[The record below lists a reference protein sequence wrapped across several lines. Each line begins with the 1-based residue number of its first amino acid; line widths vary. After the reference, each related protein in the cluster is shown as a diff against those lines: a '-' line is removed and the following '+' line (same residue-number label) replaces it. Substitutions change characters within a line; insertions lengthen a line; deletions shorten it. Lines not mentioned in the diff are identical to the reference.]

1 MTNSNTH
8 VSVSTK
14 TLITAASIFGVA
26 VVAAFL
32 ANGVSIGLTATFTL
46 YIVGMSAILAIIIR
60 SMRAKK
66 SNANLST
73 EIDRLKAADT
83 HLRARMHYMMRDA
96 VGDIVAK
103 SDDLV
108 ATPDLPYDEQ
118 RRLLSSIR
126 DTTHEIER
134 TLADI
139 ASSHR
144 DDYSTMPHIHT
155 SILLGEELIS
165 IASTSPFSDRFE
177 FDIER
182 TRAWGDPA
190 QVRQILRTLVNHT
203 TLGEAEQLTL
213 QTAQRG
219 SSATATV
226 SGHGAIL
233 PPETLA
239 ALSDDRSQNTGGPG
253 FEAMELARH
262 LAEELGGEISHV
274 QAFGVSHVM
283 LTLPTPRSRP
293 SSKPVHVSAGSDADA
308 HDSAARGSAAA
319 AS

>member
-1 MTNSNTH
+1 MTNTNTH
-8 VSVSTK
+8 VSVSAK
-14 TLITAASIFGVA
+14 TLVTAASIVGAA

-32 ANGVSIGLTATFTL
+32 ANGVSLGLTATFTL
-46 YIVGMSAILAIIIR
+46 YVAGMSAILAIIIR
-60 SMRAKK
+60 SMRSKR
-66 SNANLST
+66 SNASLST
-73 EIDRLKAADT
+73 EIDHLKAADA

-126 DTTHEIER
+126 DTAHEVER
-134 TLADI
+134 TLADV

-144 DDYSTMPHIHT
+144 DDYTAMPHIHT

-203 TLGEAEQLTL
+203 TLGDAERLTL

-239 ALSDDRSQNTGGPG
+239 ALSDDRSQKNGGPG
-253 FEAMELARH
+253 FQAMELARD
-262 LAEELGGEISHV
+262 LAEDLGGEISHV

-283 LTLPTPRSRP
+283 LTLPTPRTRP
-293 SSKPVHVSAGSDADA
+293 SSGAIPVTASSEFESIDTATG
-308 HDSAARGSAAA
+308 RSAAA
-319 AS
+319 S

>member
-1 MTNSNTH
+1 MTILNTP
-8 VSVSTK
+8 VSISART
-14 TLITAASIFGVA
+14 IAAAASIFGISVF
-26 VVAAFL
+26 AAFL
-32 ANGVSIGLTATFTL
+32 ANGVSIGLTARFTL
-46 YIVGMSAILAIIIR
+46 FIIGMSAILAIIIR
-60 SMRAKK
+60 SMRAKTA
-66 SNANLST
+66 NANFST
-73 EIDRLKAADT
+73 EIDRLKASDA
-83 HLRARMHYMMRDA
+83 HLRARMHYMLRDA

-118 RRLLSSIR
+118 RRLLTSIR
-126 DTTHEIER
+126 ETSHEVER
-134 TLADI
+134 TLADV

-144 DDYSTMPHIHT
+144 DSYDSVPHIHT

-203 TLGEAEQLTL
+203 TLGEAERLTL

-233 PPETLA
+233 PPDTLA
-239 ALSDDRSQNTGGPG
+239 ALSEDRENSTGHPG
-253 FEAMELARH
+253 FQAMRLAQD
-262 LAEELGGEISHV
+262 LAEDLGGEISHV
-274 QAFGVSHVM
+274 QAFGVSHVV
-283 LTLPTPRSRP
+283 LTLPTPRTRP
-293 SSKPVHVSAGSDADA
+293 SSKPVHVRSQSDVDTHDA
-308 HDSAARGSAAA
+308 AIKGSAAA

>member
-1 MTNSNTH
+1 MTTFNTRSSISTGTLAITG
-8 VSVSTK
+8 SV
-14 TLITAASIFGVA
+14 FVVA
-26 VVAAFL
+26 VVTAFL
-32 ANGVSIGLTATFTL
+32 ANGVSVGLTATFTL
-46 YIVGMSAILAIIIR
+46 YVVAMSAMLAIIAR
-60 SMRAKK
+60 SMRAKAT
-66 SNANLST
+66 NAELST
-73 EIDRLKAADT
+73 EIDRLKAADA

-96 VGDIVAK
+96 VSDIVAT

-108 ATPDLPYDEQ
+108 AAPDLPYDEQ
-118 RRLLSSIR
+118 RWLLKSIR
-126 DTTHEIER
+126 DTSHELER
-134 TLADI
+134 TLADV
-139 ASSHR
+139 SSSPR
-144 DDYSTMPHIHT
+144 GLDTPTPRIRT

-182 TRAWGDPA
+182 ARAWGDPA

-239 ALSDDRSQNTGGPG
+239 ALSDDRSQKSGGPG
-253 FEAMELARH
+253 FQAMKLARD
-262 LAEELGGEISHV
+262 LAEDLRGEISHV

-283 LTLPTPRSRP
+283 LTLPTPRTRP
-293 SSKPVHVSAGSDADA
+293 SSKPIPVRTSPELES
-308 HDSAARGSAAA
+308 HDTAARGSAT

>member
-1 MTNSNTH
+1 
-8 VSVSTK
+8 
-14 TLITAASIFGVA
+14 
-26 VVAAFL
+26 
-32 ANGVSIGLTATFTL
+32 
-46 YIVGMSAILAIIIR
+46 
-60 SMRAKK
+60 
-66 SNANLST
+66 
-73 EIDRLKAADT
+73 
-83 HLRARMHYMMRDA
+83 MMRDA

-134 TLADI
+134 TLADV

-144 DDYSTMPHIHT
+144 DDYTAMPHIHT

-203 TLGEAEQLTL
+203 TLGEAEHLTL

-233 PPETLA
+233 PPETLVIWLRISA
-239 ALSDDRSQNTGGPG
+239 ERSL
-253 FEAMELARH
+253 M
-262 LAEELGGEISHV
+262 SK
-274 QAFGVSHVM
+274 
-283 LTLPTPRSRP
+283 RSE
-293 SSKPVHVSAGSDADA
+293 SAT
-308 HDSAARGSAAA
+308 
-319 AS
+319 

>member
-1 MTNSNTH
+1 MTILNTH
-8 VSVSTK
+8 VSVSAR
-14 TLITAASIFGVA
+14 TLAFAASIFGTA

-32 ANGVSIGLTATFTL
+32 ANGVSLGITARFTL
-46 YIVGMSAILAIIIR
+46 YVVGMSAILAIIIR

-66 SNANLST
+66 ANEDFST

-83 HLRARMHYMMRDA
+83 HLRARMHYMLRDA

-118 RRLLSSIR
+118 RRLLTSIR
-126 DTTHEIER
+126 DTSHEIER
-134 TLADI
+134 TLADV

-144 DDYSTMPHIHT
+144 DSYDSIPHIHT

-233 PPETLA
+233 PPDSLA
-239 ALSDDRSQNTGGPG
+239 ALSEDRVAQSGDAG
-253 FEAMELARH
+253 FHAMLLARD
-262 LAEELGGEISHV
+262 LAEGLGGDISHV

-293 SSKPVHVSAGSDADA
+293 SSNPVHVRSGADLDAE
-308 HDSAARGSAAA
+308 SQSITGSAAA

>member
-1 MTNSNTH
+1 MTILNTQ
-8 VSVSTK
+8 VSISGR
-14 TLITAASIFGVA
+14 TLALGGTVFGAA

-32 ANGVSIGLTATFTL
+32 ANGVSLGLTGRFTL
-46 YIVGMSAILAIIIR
+46 YIVGMSAILAIIVR
-60 SMRAKK
+60 SMRAR
-66 SNANLST
+66 NANAELTT
-73 EIDRLKAADT
+73 ELMRLKAADT
-83 HLRARMHYMMRDA
+83 HLRARMHYMFRDA
-96 VGDIVAK
+96 VGDIVSK

-118 RRLLSSIR
+118 RRLLASIR
-126 DTTHEIER
+126 DTSHEIER
-134 TLADI
+134 TLADV

-144 DDYSTMPHIHT
+144 DSYDPTPHIHT

-219 SSATATV
+219 SSATATI

-239 ALSDDRSQNTGGPG
+239 ALSEDRGHEEGSAG
-253 FEAMELARH
+253 FRAMELARD
-262 LAEELGGEISHV
+262 LATELGGEISHV
-274 QAFGVSHVM
+274 HAFGVSHLV
-283 LTLPTPRSRP
+283 LTLPTPRTRP
-293 SSKPVHVSAGSDADA
+293 SSKPVHARPGSDRTTSEPAIE
-308 HDSAARGSAAA
+308 GSAAA